1 MGQERRRQRVELLC
15 FSYDLDNES
24 VNLWLLVK
32 KKSGNRGDSGD
43 GYKLV
48 YRSYFV
54 ASRHRC
60 LSGPLQKRRRMDKE
74 AHQEPDNQAA
84 YYVQAEVCA
93 EEYSL
98 GQRLKHRREPDI
110 QVDEFNPAE

>member
-1 MGQERRRQRVELLC
+1 MVQERQGQRFELLRLP
-15 FSYDLDNES
+15 YDLDDES

-32 KKSGNRGDSGD
+32 KKSGNDGDTRA

-48 YRSYFV
+48 YRSCLV

-60 LSGPLQKRRRMDKE
+60 LSGPLQKGGRMDKE

-93 EEYSL
+93 EGYSL
-98 GQRLKHRREPDI
+98 VERLKHRREPDI
-110 QVDEFNPAE
+110 QVDEFNAAE

>member
-1 MGQERRRQRVELLC
+1 MVQERRCQRVELLC
-15 FSYDLDNES
+15 FSYDLDDES

-32 KKSGNRGDSGD
+32 KKSGNQRDTRA

-48 YRSYFV
+48 YRSYFA

-60 LSGPLQKRRRMDKE
+60 LSGPLQKRGRMDKE
-74 AHQEPDNQAA
+74 AHQQPDHQGA
-84 YYVQAEVCA
+84 YYVQAEVCP

-98 GQRLKHRREPDI
+98 SERLKYRREPDI